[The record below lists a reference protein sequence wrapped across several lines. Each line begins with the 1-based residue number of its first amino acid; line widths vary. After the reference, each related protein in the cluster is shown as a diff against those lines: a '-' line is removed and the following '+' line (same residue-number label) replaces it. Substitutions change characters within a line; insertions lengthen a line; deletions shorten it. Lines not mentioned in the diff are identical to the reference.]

1 MRAQYASAE
10 RQSGPA
16 TRRMRRACAGQST
29 VEFAL
34 VLPLIMLVL
43 FACVKGAMAFFSYQ
57 QVASAANAG
66 ARAAAVNRAS
76 DPSGAAAAAARS
88 MAPALGLSDSQ
99 ISVSYV
105 STKSPPGAA
114 WSYPGNVTVTV
125 TYPVSFSILGQFEQD
140 VNLQASATKRL
151 ER

>member
-1 MRAQYASAE
+1 
-10 RQSGPA
+10 
-16 TRRMRRACAGQST
+16 

-34 VLPLIMLVL
+34 VLPLILFVL
-43 FACVKGAMAFFSYQ
+43 FACLKAGLAFFSYE

-66 ARAAAVNRAS
+66 ARAAAVSRAA
-76 DPSGAAAAAARS
+76 DPAGAAQAATRS
-88 MAPALGLSDSQ
+88 ISPALGLSDSQ

-105 STKSPPGAA
+105 STTSPPGTL

-125 TYPVSFSILGQFEQD
+125 AYPVSFSILGQFAQQFD
-140 VNLQASATKRL
+140 LQASATKRL